1 MGDLLCHVLNKLG
14 YCLQL
19 RVWMV

>member
-1 MGDLLCHVLNKLG
+1 MGDLLCHVLHKLG

-19 RVWMV
+19 RAWMV